1 MNNPE
6 VLIRKYS
13 DRRLY
18 DTGASR
24 YVKLE
29 DIARM
34 VRDGIDVRV
43 VDGRSGKDVTH
54 VIFTQIIVENARER
68 EIALPLQLLT
78 QLVRSSDK
86 ATHDF
91 LTWYLNSTL
100 DLYKKAQDTIHTR
113 LSTAKTAVGSPL
125 QFVRKLLSGH
135 AWPSPAPQAKEVEA
149 LRRQVKQLQSR
160 LKKGTKPARRTAKP
174 KRPAR
179 RRRAIPRSSSIA

>member
-1 MNNPE
+1 MPSPQ

-43 VDGRSGKDVTH
+43 VDGRTGKDITH

-78 QLVRSSDK
+78 QLVRASDK

-91 LTWYLNSTL
+91 LTWYLNNTL
-100 DLYKKAQDTIHTR
+100 DLYDRAQETLHTR
-113 LSTAKTAVGSPL
+113 LSSAKNVVASPL
-125 QFVRKLLSGH
+125 EFVRNLLAGH
-135 AWPSPAPQAKEVEA
+135 SLQSQAPSVEA
-149 LRRQVKQLQSR
+149 VELADLRRQVEMLQAR
-160 LKKGTKPARRTAKP
+160 LQEREKPERLAPKRKNPARKTK
-174 KRPAR
+174 
-179 RRRAIPRSSSIA
+179 

>member
-1 MNNPE
+1 MRNPQ

-29 DIARM
+29 DIAKM

-43 VDGRSGKDVTH
+43 VDGRSGKDLTH
-54 VIFTQIIVENARER
+54 LIFTQIIVENAREK

-78 QLVRSSDK
+78 QLVRASDK

-91 LTWYLNSTL
+91 LTWYLNNTL
-100 DLYKKAQDTIHTR
+100 NLYKKAQETVHTR
-113 LSTAKTAVGSPL
+113 ISTAKNVVASPL
-125 QFVRKLLSGH
+125 DFVRNLLAGH
-135 AWPSPAPQAKEVEA
+135 SLQSQPAAPEPHELEE
-149 LRRQVKQLQSR
+149 LRRQVQALQAR
-160 LKKGTKPARRTAKP
+160 LRERG
-174 KRPAR
+174 KRPRSAAKR
-179 RRRAIPRSSSIA
+179 KRASRA

>member
-1 MNNPE
+1 MKNPE

-34 VRDGIDVRV
+34 VRDGINVRV
-43 VDGRSGKDVTH
+43 VDGRSGKDLTH
-54 VIFTQIIVENARER
+54 LIFTQIIVESARER

-78 QLVRSSDK
+78 QLVRASDK

-91 LTWYLNSTL
+91 LTWYLNNTM
-100 DLYKKAQDTIHTR
+100 DLYKKAQDSVQTR
-113 LSTAKTAVGSPL
+113 LSSAKTVVSSPL
-125 QFVRKLLSGH
+125 EFVRNLLAGQTLRGQTSTPAAPDELEKLRLQVAELQARLQEREAKTS
-135 AWPSPAPQAKEVEA
+135 APRKRKRSAK
-149 LRRQVKQLQSR
+149 
-160 LKKGTKPARRTAKP
+160 
-174 KRPAR
+174 
-179 RRRAIPRSSSIA
+179 

>member
-1 MNNPE
+1 MPSPQ

-24 YVKLE
+24 YVKLD

-43 VDGRSGKDVTH
+43 VDGRTGKDITH

-78 QLVRSSDK
+78 QLVRASDK

-91 LTWYLNSTL
+91 LTWYLNNTL
-100 DLYKKAQDTIHTR
+100 DLYDRAQETLHTR
-113 LSTAKTAVGSPL
+113 LSSAKNVVASPL
-125 QFVRKLLSGH
+125 EFVRNLLAGH
-135 AWPSPAPQAKEVEA
+135 SLQSQAPSVEA
-149 LRRQVKQLQSR
+149 VELADLRRQVEVLQAR
-160 LKKGTKPARRTAKP
+160 LQEREKPERRAPKRKNPARKTK
-174 KRPAR
+174 
-179 RRRAIPRSSSIA
+179 

>member
-1 MNNPE
+1 MKNPE

-18 DTGASR
+18 DPGASR

-43 VDGRSGKDVTH
+43 VDGRSGKDITRSV
-54 VIFTQIIVENARER
+54 FTQIIVENARER

-91 LTWYLNSTL
+91 LTWYLNSTV
-100 DLYKKAQDTIHTR
+100 DLYKKAQERLHTR
-113 LSTAKTAVGSPL
+113 ISDAKSAVTSPL
-125 QFVRKLLSGH
+125 DFVRNLLSGH
-135 AWPSPAPQAKEVEA
+135 SWPSPGPHVAEVEK
-149 LRRQVKQLQSR
+149 LRSRIKELQWQLE
-160 LKKGTKPARRTAKP
+160 KGAKRARPAP
-174 KRPAR
+174 KRKRPKR
-179 RRRAIPRSSSIA
+179 